1 MDGVVHAVLPG
12 IPVKGFRLVPVRQLC
27 VFNTLILRDELLDR
41 LLSLGFYVLMRLNLV
56 PGVPQELHERRRQ
69 GTCGQLAR
77 VDDQGKRFIF
87 NVFLHGQFPPV

>member
-1 MDGVVHAVLPG
+1 
-12 IPVKGFRLVPVRQLC
+12 
-27 VFNTLILRDELLDR
+27 
-41 LLSLGFYVLMRLNLV
+41 MRLNLV